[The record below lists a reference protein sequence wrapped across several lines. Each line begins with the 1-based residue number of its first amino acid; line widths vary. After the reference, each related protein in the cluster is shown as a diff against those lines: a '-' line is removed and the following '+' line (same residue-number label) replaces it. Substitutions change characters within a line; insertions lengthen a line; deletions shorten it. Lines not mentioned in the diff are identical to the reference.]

1 MYGEEVQWAAK
12 AAADRQPCKC
22 ENELAA
28 KRWLLLWPFSVTIH
42 QHANQVMNILVVRS
56 GRHIRQRSLPLFS
69 HLKCDLLSWTR
80 RQASGTVG
88 DSGPDIKK
96 TRNIGIIAHIDAVGQ
111 LLFSKMTV

>member
-1 MYGEEVQWAAK
+1 MYGEEIQWAAK
-12 AAADRQPCKC
+12 AAGRQPCKC

-28 KRWLLLWPFSVTIH
+28 KRWPLLWPFSVTFH

-56 GRHIRQRSLPLFS
+56 GRHIRQRPLPLFL

-80 RQASGTVG
+80 RQASDTVG
-88 DSGPDIKK
+88 NPGPDIKK

-111 LLFSKMTV
+111 LLFSKMIV